1 MALKPF
7 ARIPLTRS
15 AASSAS
21 SASSAGSGRAESAS
35 AGFGRICTVRISFAG
50 LLAGGIILL
59 IALGWMFAFGVIVGR
74 GYDPEEKLPKLA
86 SLLPKQENGQDR
98 NNGRDGEAEEP
109 AILKAEE
116 LTFMRDL
123 RLPGTGEA
131 APPAHTPAP
140 APAAP
145 SVPAGPA
152 APAAPPAPGSEQARK
167 PAAGKYDFVF
177 QVAAFKNSSQSD
189 TLRERLEDE
198 GLRTR
203 MTIDKDNKGKPRW
216 YRVQVILRGTEA
228 DAEAVMGILQKVR
241 LRDARVVSKT
251 AAGKSR

>member
-7 ARIPLTRS
+7 ARIPLTRP
-15 AASSAS
+15 AAS
-21 SASSAGSGRAESAS
+21 SASSAGSGRAESAPT
-35 AGFGRICTVRISFAG
+35 GFGRTCTVRISFAG

-86 SLLPKQENGQDR
+86 SLLPRQDT
-98 NNGRDGEAEEP
+98 GRDVQSEAEEP
-109 AILKAEE
+109 GILKAEE

-123 RLPGTGEA
+123 RLPSTGGA
-131 APPAHTPAP
+131 ALPAP
-140 APAAP
+140 TPP
-145 SVPAGPA
+145 S
-152 APAAPPAPGSEQARK
+152 APAAPPVPAEPGPEQARK
-167 PAAGKYDFVF
+167 PDTGKYVFVF

-189 TLRERLEDE
+189 NLRERLEEE

-203 MTIDKDNKGKPRW
+203 MTIEKDNKGKPRW

-228 DAEAVMGILQKVR
+228 DAEEVMGILQKVR
-241 LRDARVVSKT
+241 LRDARVISKT